1 MGFKMKGFSP
11 FNKGAKY
18 TSAYKKASY
27 ADAKKNDPD
36 LDAKI
41 KAVRSGDLNRNE
53 QAKMQNKINEAYGVD
68 KRHETN
74 DPIKG
79 PKKIMGSDTKKEPSI
94 SKNLMATDKS
104 MPKPAPEKTKYEKKA
119 DKIIERG
126 KKKEEKKENR
136 QKNREERK
144 DKRDKNQKRRQD
156 LRNTK
161 KKINKEAKDSK
172 KMAKFLSKN
181 PYALDA
187 AKNV

>member
-1 MGFKMKGFSP
+1 MKGFSP

-53 QAKMQNKINEAYGVD
+53 QAKMQNKINKAYGVD

-79 PKKIMGSDTKKEPSI
+79 PKQIKLDTKKEPGI
-94 SKNLMATDKS
+94 SKINVNTQ
-104 MPKPAPEKTKYEKKA
+104 PKPAPEKTKYEKKA
-119 DKIIERG
+119 DKIIARG
-126 KKKEEKKENR
+126 EKKEEKKENR

-181 PYALDA
+181 PDALDA

>member
-1 MGFKMKGFSP
+1 MKGFSP

-18 TSAYKKASY
+18 TSVYKKASY

-104 MPKPAPEKTKYEKKA
+104 MPKPA
-119 DKIIERG
+119 RG

-136 QKNREERK
+136 QKNKEERK

-181 PYALDA
+181 PDALDA

>member
-1 MGFKMKGFSP
+1 MKGFSP

-79 PKKIMGSDTKKEPSI
+79 PDQIKLNTKKEPGI
-94 SKNLMATDKS
+94 SKINVNTQ
-104 MPKPAPEKTKYEKKA
+104 PEPAPEKTKYEKKA
-119 DKIIERG
+119 DKIIAKG

-156 LRNTK
+156 LRDTK

-181 PYALDA
+181 PDALDA